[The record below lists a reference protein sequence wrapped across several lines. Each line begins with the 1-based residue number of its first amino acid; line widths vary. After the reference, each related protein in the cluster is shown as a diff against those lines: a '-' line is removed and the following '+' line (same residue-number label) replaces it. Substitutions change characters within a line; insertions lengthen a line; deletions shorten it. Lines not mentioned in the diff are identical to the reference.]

1 MILQRSFVESR
12 KLALARACQQL
23 YDLADTF
30 EVLPTLLED
39 WQESHLDYVRDALV
53 HYQAKYPA
61 TAADYVSIL
70 DMTDADFDAVFG
82 IGPAIGVP
90 DGSGYPEE

>member
-1 MILQRSFVESR
+1 MNPTLRRKLYVILQRSYVESR

-30 EVLPTLLED
+30 EVLPTLLD
-39 WQESHLDYVRDALV
+39 NWQESHLDYVRGALA
-53 HYQAKYPA
+53 HYQEKYAA
-61 TAADYVSIL
+61 TASDYVSIL

-82 IGPAIGVP
+82 IGQAV
-90 DGSGYPEE
+90 